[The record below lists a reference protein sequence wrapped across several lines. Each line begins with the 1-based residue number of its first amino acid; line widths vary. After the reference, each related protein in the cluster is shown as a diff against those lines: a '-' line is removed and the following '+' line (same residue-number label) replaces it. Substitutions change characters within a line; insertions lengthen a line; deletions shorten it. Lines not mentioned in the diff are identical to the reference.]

1 MLRHCRLFLY
11 RPVSRCARMPS
22 PRARGGAGRPNQSP
36 TAIHRFSRYCTQHH
50 QPATTTEQYS
60 PLIAL
65 PAYACPVTF
74 LADTYLSLAW
84 TRETRCIPC
93 RHMYSINWRH
103 CTGTKKKNERPRDV
117 VLQKCLVTPLVT
129 QNCKNIEINPWNTW
143 KNHEKS

>member
-1 MLRHCRLFLY
+1 
-11 RPVSRCARMPS
+11 MPS

-74 LADTYLSLAW
+74 LADTFLSLAW

-103 CTGTKKKNERPRDV
+103 CTGTKKKTKDQGMLFSRSALLPRSLRRMVKILKSIHGTHGKIMKNRPV
-117 VLQKCLVTPLVT
+117 Q
-129 QNCKNIEINPWNTW
+129 I
-143 KNHEKS
+143 HSF